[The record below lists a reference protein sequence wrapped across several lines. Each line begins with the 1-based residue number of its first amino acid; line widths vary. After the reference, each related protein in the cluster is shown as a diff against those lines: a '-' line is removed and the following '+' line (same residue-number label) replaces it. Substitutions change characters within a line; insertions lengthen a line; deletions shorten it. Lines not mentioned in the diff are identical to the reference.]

1 MKMTVRPKLIL
12 ALALLSILAVYFQSI
27 YHPFSLFDDLAIV
40 ERYGVNSTLSFLD
53 VITPGAG
60 FYFRPL
66 VELSYWADYQL
77 WGMDSTFMHL
87 ENIVVHLLNV
97 FLVFLIASR
106 LTITSGIKSL
116 PILSALLFGLHPI
129 NSESVNWIAGRTDVY
144 AGLFVFI
151 AVYCLIRAV
160 QEQSTRFAIL
170 AFGVAFVGML
180 AKETAIMFFP
190 AAFLV
195 TTYWPV
201 MPQDVAMYRVWRRR
215 FLFIPNIISIIL
227 FLSLLLFVYSKGQ
240 GNNAISLVFEGNNHV
255 FIRSFEALG
264 FYVKK
269 LFLPLPLNM
278 AIVKVSPLYIIAGII
293 TPCLFI
299 VTRRRAGYSWI
310 FLASSV
316 LFILPAIIVAV
327 APFAWTPFGERYLYI
342 PSAFAVIGCVEGCHR
357 FFVQQ
362 NIVKW
367 FMPLVIIVIAISS
380 IATFQRGILWGDNLA
395 LLEDTITKSPH
406 FGVIRNQY
414 GILLMLAGRRDEAE
428 KQFKIALQ
436 QNNKESIK
444 RLIKINL
451 IWMKIDGKPLHEARR
466 ILLAEFASK
475 TVADTELLVQM
486 SRIEESLLGKAKS
499 LKERKELVAEIIETF
514 ENLFLK
520 TGEPFYLYRAGQ
532 VALSIDDKQKAA
544 FYFRKVSNDVR
555 LKEYYRQ
562 PARRLAE
569 KLEAK

>member
-1 MKMTVRPKLIL
+1 
-12 ALALLSILAVYFQSI
+12 
-27 YHPFSLFDDLAIV
+27 
-40 ERYGVNSTLSFLD
+40 
-53 VITPGAG
+53 
-60 FYFRPL
+60 
-66 VELSYWADYQL
+66 
-77 WGMDSTFMHL
+77 MHL
-87 ENIVVHLLNV
+87 ENIVAHMVNV
-97 FLVFLIASR
+97 LLVFMVASR
-106 LTITSGIKSL
+106 LPLCSKSKVL
-116 PILSALLFGLHPI
+116 PYVSALLFGLHPI
-129 NSESVNWIAGRTDVY
+129 NCESVNWIAGRTDLY
-144 AGLFVFI
+144 AGVFVLF
-151 AVYCLIRAV
+151 AVYCLIRAI
-160 QEQSTRFAIL
+160 QEQSTRFATL
-170 AFGVAFVGML
+170 AFVVGFVGML
-180 AKETAIMFFP
+180 AKETAFMFIPF
-190 AAFLV
+190 ACLV
-195 TTYWPV
+195 TMYWPV
-201 MPQDVAMYRVWRRR
+201 VLQDELSYTIWRRR
-215 FLFIPNIISIIL
+215 ILFIPNIISIIL
-227 FLSLLLFVYSKGQ
+227 FLSILLFVYSKGQ

-255 FIRSFEALG
+255 FIRSFEAFG

-278 AIVKVSPLYIIAGII
+278 AIVEVNPLYIIAGII
-293 TPCLFI
+293 IPCLFI
-299 VTRRRAGYSWI
+299 VTRRRAGISWI
-310 FLASSV
+310 FLASSA

-342 PSAFAVIGCVEGCHR
+342 PSAFAVIGCVEGCRR

-451 IWMKIDGKPLHEARR
+451 IWMKIDGKPLYEARR
-466 ILLAEFASK
+466 ILLTEFASK

-532 VALSIDDKQKAA
+532 VALSIDDKQNAA
-544 FYFRKVSNDVR
+544 FYFRKVCDDVR

-562 PARRLAE
+562 PARKLAE
-569 KLEAK
+569 KLEASEIH